1 MDGFG
6 ITASGGDER
15 SDHQSMRRFV
25 DLLGLGTDEIGRRRR
40 FYSMG
45 PQARLIPDSCLRG
58 GRMRGDGVSYSSLFV
73 RAFVAKA
80 DHA

>member
-25 DLLGLGTDEIGRRRR
+25 DLLGLGTDEEEILFDGTPSPSHTRFMPKRR
-40 FYSMG
+40 
-45 PQARLIPDSCLRG
+45 
-58 GRMRGDGVSYSSLFV
+58 
-73 RAFVAKA
+73 
-80 DHA
+80 